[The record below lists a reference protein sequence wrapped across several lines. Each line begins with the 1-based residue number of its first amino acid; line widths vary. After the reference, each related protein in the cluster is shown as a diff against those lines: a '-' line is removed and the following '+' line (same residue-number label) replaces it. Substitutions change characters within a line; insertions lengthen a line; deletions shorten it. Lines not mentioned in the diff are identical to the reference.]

1 MILAAQGAVDL
12 NIYEIESRPLQIDP
26 NKRENHPLHSFT
38 HVLVQAWASQAAC
51 DAIEG
56 FITSEHSD
64 PRTALIDL
72 FKATGVMYHIQA
84 DRFIISL

>member
-1 MILAAQGAVDL
+1 MILAAQSAVDL
-12 NIYEIESRPLQIDP
+12 DIFEIESGPLQIDP
-26 NKRENHPLHSFT
+26 DQRENHPLHSFT
-38 HVLVQAWASQAAC
+38 NVLVQAGASQAVC

-64 PRTALIDL
+64 PWTALIDL